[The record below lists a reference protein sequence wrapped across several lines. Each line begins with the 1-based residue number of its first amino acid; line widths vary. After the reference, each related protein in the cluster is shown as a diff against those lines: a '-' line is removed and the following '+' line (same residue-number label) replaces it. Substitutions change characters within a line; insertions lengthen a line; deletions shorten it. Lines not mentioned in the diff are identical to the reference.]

1 MKSNLIECEKHN
13 YTVQHCVKNKN
24 VYIYFDVENDSIN
37 IYEQINDNIM
47 DSLKSKNQIF
57 N

>member
-13 YTVQHCVKNKN
+13 YTVQHSVKNKN
-24 VYIYFDVENDSIN
+24 VYIYFDVENDSLN